1 MNMRL
6 KFLLLYFLIAVPSG
20 LVGGAELL
28 VSPHLPGWSR
38 SAAVV
43 RQAHQ
48 PVAELVEAP
57 VVRQAHQPWFG
68 GANQP
73 VGNRLVQR
81 TVREEL
87 ERIKESFG
95 VRFVYDSGLG
105 KRLDRNYEGTS
116 VEGLTLEKA
125 LARIL
130 EDTGVK
136 WEIRG
141 GYVVLT
147 QGAPARK
154 RYTVCGYVTDE
165 ATGETLIGAGVTVA
179 KLAEAADFPVTSAS
193 SATGEATGEV
203 TGKTGTSTNNFG
215 FYSLT
220 LPEGEV
226 ELTYSYIG
234 CASKAMRINL
244 KKDITVNV
252 ALTPSAEIREARIT
266 ARKDAGVRSTY
277 LGAIE
282 VPDELIA
289 NTPVVLGEKDV
300 LKTLQMMPG
309 VQSGNEGFSGIYVRG
324 GGSDENLMLLD
335 GTSLYN
341 VSHLFGL
348 LSVFTPEAVK
358 KVTVYKG
365 SFPARYGGRV
375 SSVVDVRTN
384 DGNSKKLSGSVT
396 AGFLAEKFHLE
407 GPLKNGNTTFSLS
420 ARGMHTFLFDRV
432 IKWAGSPLNY
442 AFYDINA
449 KVSHSFSDRSRG
461 WIGFYSGRDY
471 FRYEDESKSSK
482 RFYGSDY
489 EPYTMIADSRNDL
502 DLNWGNN
509 VLSARWTYIFSNRL
523 FADFTACGNLYRMRI
538 HSVASDS
545 EKSEIGETSFRSVSD
560 YSSGILDAG
569 LKADFDYTPS
579 TNHLIKFGGEYVR
592 HGYRPEITKSK
603 VRDVNDSRVF
613 ADTTYSDAADRRV
626 NGDEMSLYIED
637 DISVGGRLTVNPGV
651 HLSLFDVRGR
661 FYFCPE
667 PRISAKF
674 DITADWSAKAAYSRM
689 SQYVHQL
696 TSGTLDIPTDLWV
709 PITAEIRPVTS
720 DFFSAGAYF
729 MGLKGWEFS
738 LEGYFKKTDNVLEYV
753 DGRLAF
759 ASSVNWED
767 NVAMGE
773 GRACGLELYARKA
786 VGKTTGTLAYTLSK
800 AERIFR
806 DGSINDGRWFPAQFD
821 RRHVINACVNH
832 RFNSRID
839 LTAAWTFMSGN
850 CMTVPTRGSALVT
863 PSGDDVAIDYVSGRN
878 NYRLPPTHHLDVSV
892 NFRKQKRHGERIWN
906 FGIYNLYCAQNPSWC
921 VYDAYEKEGEWKPAI
936 SKRSFLTFLPSF
948 SYTFKF

>member
-1 MNMRL
+1 MKNSV
-6 KFLLLYFLIAVPSG
+6 IG
-20 LVGGAELL
+20 ILL
-28 VSPHLPGWSR
+28 VILAMP
-38 SAAVV
+38 
-43 RQAHQ
+43 
-48 PVAELVEAP
+48 LVSFDCLCQDNETVSMAI
-57 VVRQAHQPWFG
+57 
-68 GANQP
+68 
-73 VGNRLVQR
+73 NRIR
-81 TVREEL
+81 DH
-87 ERIKESFG
+87 FG
-95 VRFVYDSGLG
+95 VRFVYDSELG
-105 KRLDRNYEGTS
+105 KLLDRKCEEAS
-116 VEGLTLEKA
+116 VEGLSLEKA
-125 LARIL
+125 LGRLL
-130 EDTGVK
+130 EGTGIK
-136 WEIRG
+136 WEVRG

-147 QGAPARK
+147 RDTPVRK

-165 ATGETLIGAGVTVA
+165 VTGETLIGAGVVA
-179 KLAEAADFPVTSAS
+179 STGSATQS
-193 SATGEATGEV
+193 VSATGRVGNTG
-203 TGKTGTSTNNFG
+203 TGKEGRSAAGMTGTSTNNFG

-234 CASKAMRINL
+234 CASKTKRISL
-244 KKDITVNV
+244 KKDLTLNV
-252 ALTPSAEIREARIT
+252 ALASSAEIRSARIT
-266 ARKDAGVRSTY
+266 ARKDAGIRSTY
-277 LGAIE
+277 MGAVE
-282 VPDELIA
+282 VPNELIA

-309 VQSGNEGFSGIYVRG
+309 VQGGNEGFSGIYVRG
-324 GGSDENLMLLD
+324 GGADENLMLLD

-384 DGNSKKLSGSVT
+384 DGNSKKISGSVT

-407 GPLKNGNTTFSLS
+407 GPLKNENTTFSLS

-442 AFYDINA
+442 AFYDVNA
-449 KVSHSFSDRSRG
+449 KVSHKFSDRSRG

-471 FRYEDESKSSK
+471 FRYEDKSKSSK

-489 EPYTMIADSRNDL
+489 EPYTMITGNENN
-502 DLNWGNN
+502 LNLSWGNN
-509 VLSARWTYIFSNRL
+509 VLSARWTYIFNNKL
-523 FADFTACGNLYRMRI
+523 FADFTAYGNLYRMGI
-538 HSVASDS
+538 HSVAENL
-545 EKSEIGETSFRSVSD
+545 EKSELGETSFRSVSD

-579 TNHLIKFGGEYVR
+579 TNHLIKFGGEYVC
-592 HGYRPEITKSK
+592 HGYRPEITKSN
-603 VRDVNDSRVF
+603 VRNVNDSRVF
-613 ADTTYSDAADRRV
+613 ADTTYSDAASRRV
-626 NGDEMSLYIED
+626 NGNEMSLYIED
-637 DISVGGRLTVNPGV
+637 DISLGDRWTVNPGL
-651 HLSLFDVRGR
+651 HLSLFNVRGR

-667 PRISAKF
+667 PRVSAKF
-674 DITADWSAKAAYSRM
+674 DISEGWSAKVAYSRM

-720 DFFSAGAYF
+720 DLVSAGAYYT
-729 MGLKGWEFS
+729 GLKGWEFS
-738 LEGYFKKTDNVLEYV
+738 LEGYYKRTDNVLEYK
-753 DGRLAF
+753 DGRLALS
-759 ASSVNWED
+759 SSVNWED
-767 NVAMGE
+767 NVSMGE
-773 GRACGLELYARKA
+773 GRAYGLELYARKV

-821 RRHVINACVNH
+821 RRHVINATVNH
-832 RFNSRID
+832 KFNSRID
-839 LTAAWTFMSGN
+839 LTASWAFLSGN
-850 CMTVPTRGSALVT
+850 CMTIPTRGSAFIT
-863 PSGDDVAIDYVSGRN
+863 PDGDDVAVDYVSGRN

>member
-1 MNMRL
+1 MRL
-6 KFLLLYFLIAVPSG
+6 NLLLACFLAAVP
-20 LVGGAELL
+20 LTWVERAE
-28 VSPHLPGWSR
+28 P
-38 SAAVV
+38 VV

-48 PVAELVEAP
+48 PVETNLP
-57 VVRQAHQPWFG
+57 
-68 GANQP
+68 
-73 VGNRLVQR
+73 QR
-81 TVREEL
+81 TVREKL
-87 ERIKESFG
+87 DWVKGRFG
-95 VRFVYDSGLG
+95 VRFVYDSELG
-105 KRLDRNYEGTS
+105 KLLDKKCDETS
-116 VEGLTLEKA
+116 VEGLSLEQA
-125 LARIL
+125 LGKLL
-130 EDTGVK
+130 EGTGIK

-141 GYVVLT
+141 DYVVLT
-147 QGAPARK
+147 HDTLARK

-165 ATGETLIGAGVTVA
+165 ATGETLIGAGVTVSE
-179 KLAEAADFPVTSAS
+179 L
-193 SATGEATGEV
+193 V
-203 TGKTGTSTNNFG
+203 TGVAAASTGSVTGRDGNASAGNTGTSTNNFG

-234 CASKAMRINL
+234 CAAKAKRVSL
-244 KKDITVNV
+244 KKDITLNV
-252 ALTPSAEIREARIT
+252 SLAPSAEIKSARIT
-266 ARKDAGVRSTY
+266 ARKDAGIRSTY
-277 LGAIE
+277 MGAIE
-282 VPDELIA
+282 VPNELIA

-309 VQSGNEGFSGIYVRG
+309 VQGGNEGFSGIYVRG
-324 GGSDENLMLLD
+324 GGADENLMLLD

-384 DGNSKKLSGSVT
+384 DGNSKKITGSVT

-407 GPLKNGNTTFSLS
+407 GPLKNENTTFSLS

-449 KVSHSFSDRSRG
+449 KVSHKFSDRSRG
-461 WIGFYSGRDY
+461 WIGLYSGRDY
-471 FRYEDESKSSK
+471 FRYEDKSKSSK

-489 EPYTMIADSRNDL
+489 EPYTMLTEDGSNL
-502 DLNWGNN
+502 NLNWGNN
-509 VLSARWTYIFSNRL
+509 VLSARWTYIFSGKL
-523 FADFTACGNLYRMRI
+523 FADFTAYGNLYRMSMR
-538 HSVASDS
+538 SVTKNS
-545 EKSEIGETSFRSVSD
+545 EVSEIGEASFRSD
-560 YSSGILDAG
+560 AGYSSGIIDAG

-592 HGYRPEITKSK
+592 HGYRPEITKSRIK
-603 VRDVNDSRVF
+603 ELNDNRVF
-613 ADTTYSDAADRRV
+613 ADTTYSDTASRRV
-626 NGDEMSLYIED
+626 NGNEISVYVED
-637 DISVGGRLTVNPGV
+637 DISVGNRLTVNPGL
-651 HLSLFDVRGR
+651 HLSLFNVRGR

-667 PRISAKF
+667 PRVSAKF
-674 DITADWSAKAAYSRM
+674 DISDDWSMKVAYSRM

-720 DFFSAGAYF
+720 DLVSTGAYYT
-729 MGLKGWEFS
+729 GLKGWEFS
-738 LEGYFKKTDNVLEYV
+738 LEGYYKKTENVLEYK

-759 ASSVNWED
+759 SSSVNWED
-767 NVAMGE
+767 NVLIGE
-773 GRACGLELYARKA
+773 GRAYGLEFFARKV
-786 VGKTTGTLAYTLSK
+786 VGKTTGTFAYTLSK

-821 RRHVINACVNH
+821 RRHVINATVNH
-832 RFNSRID
+832 KFNSRID
-839 LTAAWTFMSGN
+839 LTASWAFLSGD
-850 CMTVPTRGSALVT
+850 CMTIPSRGSALIT
-863 PSGDDVAIDYVSGRN
+863 PSGDDVAVDYVSGRN